1 MLVFDPP
8 LLKAFKMAE
17 VRTEDLDRAGRY
29 TRTLGAVNGANAYQL
44 RSRRARPAAQEI
56 LSVHGEARMAD
67 LWPCYSI
74 DHFGADIGVE
84 GEGHPRYCLI
94 AALSGAMELV
104 GGPGGTAEAHG
115 TTGYVVR
122 ALPGTRSL
130 TSDGSARLVI
140 WMDAARL
147 ERTLQARLGDA
158 PREMLAFAP
167 GVDWSSGQGQVVWR
181 MIMCLMAELRDPHGL
196 ISEPIARET
205 FTDLF
210 LQTILSRLTH
220 NYTERLERS
229 RDTAI
234 PRYVQRAEAFMRASA
249 DQPIT
254 MPEVAAAAG
263 CGTAT
268 LYAAFRRFRNTTPLA
283 VLHRMRLQLVRE
295 ALQTADHCVSTRSV
309 ARRFGFT
316 NPSRFIAAYGKAF
329 GEPPNG
335 TRPRS

>member
-1 MLVFDPP
+1 
-8 LLKAFKMAE
+8 
-17 VRTEDLDRAGRY
+17 
-29 TRTLGAVNGANAYQL
+29 
-44 RSRRARPAAQEI
+44 
-56 LSVHGEARMAD
+56 MAD

-147 ERTLQARLGDA
+147 ERTLQARLGEP

-181 MIMCLMAELRDPHGL
+181 MIMYLMEELRDPHGL
-196 ISEPIARET
+196 INEPIARET

-210 LQTILSRLTH
+210 LQTILSRLKH

-234 PRYVQRAEAFMRASA
+234 PRYVQRAEHSCVPRPTTRSPCPRSPPQPDAERQRCMPHFDGSGTRRRWLRCTACGCSWCARHGDSRPLRLPEASRDASGSPILPALSPHMAKHLASRQMKRQGGAERQIGHNRCYAVVASA
-249 DQPIT
+249 T
-254 MPEVAAAAG
+254 G
-263 CGTAT
+263 CD
-268 LYAAFRRFRNTTPLA
+268 
-283 VLHRMRLQLVRE
+283 VV
-295 ALQTADHCVSTRSV
+295 
-309 ARRFGFT
+309 
-316 NPSRFIAAYGKAF
+316 
-329 GEPPNG
+329 
-335 TRPRS
+335 